1 MIERTACRYWKGS
14 LCVREKGQAMS
25 EPSLLRPPRL
35 RSAAPLE
42 ERHATW
48 LELFYDLVLAAAV
61 SQISQGL
68 NLDPS
73 PKGLAVFT
81 GLFIPIWWIWAGHTV
96 YATRFDTDDFIY
108 RLLTFL
114 QMFAVIGMAVAGP
127 ARSLRIWRGLRS
139 GLSGGARNTLSLLAR
154 AFYHVPEARRFNSVY
169 LIGFGAGASI
179 WAASLFLESGAQ
191 FILWGISL
199 TIELATPWYVWVR
212 KDPLTSVSASHIPER
227 LGLFTII
234 VLGESLFADVRG
246 LTEQHWEIRA
256 FLSAFL
262 GFLLAVCVWWI
273 YFRHLERAIGRIKL
287 WSGQP
292 YIYSHFPLLA
302 GIIIMSAGLLNA
314 IIESGLPS
322 LPDGTII
329 LLWGGFF
336 MWLAAGFL
344 LHNMTN
350 PAEARASAFRY
361 LGMLA
366 AVWILAALS
375 LMMPPVVTVGT
386 MPACALSLL
395 YLDICAHARA
405 ARKEGG

>member
-1 MIERTACRYWKGS
+1 
-14 LCVREKGQAMS
+14 MS

-61 SQISQGL
+61 SQISHGL

-73 PKGLAVFT
+73 PRGLAVFT

-114 QMFAVIGMAVAGP
+114 QMFAVIGMAVGVQRAASGYGEGFGAAYLV
-127 ARSLRIWRGLRS
+127 ARVIL
-139 GLSGGARNTLSLLAR
+139 LSLLAR
-154 AFYHVPEARRFNSVY
+154 AFYHVPEARRFNSIY
-169 LIGFGAGASI
+169 LVGFGAGASI
-179 WAASLFLESGAQ
+179 WAVSLFLESGAQ
-191 FILWGISL
+191 FILWGVSL
-199 TIELATPWYVWVR
+199 AIELATPWYVWVR

-234 VLGESLFADVRG
+234 VLGESLFADIRG
-246 LTEQHWEIRA
+246 LTEQYWEIRA
-256 FLSAFL
+256 FSAAFL

-302 GIIIMSAGLLNA
+302 GVIIMSAGLLNA

-322 LPDGTII
+322 LPGGTII
-329 LLWGGFF
+329 FLWGGFF
-336 MWLAAGFL
+336 MWLAAGFF
-344 LHNMTN
+344 LHNITN
-350 PAEARASAFRY
+350 PAEMRASAFRY
-361 LGMLA
+361 LGMF
-366 AVWILAALS
+366 AVIGVLAALS

-386 MPACALSLL
+386 MPACALLIL
-395 YLDICAHARA
+395 YLDSRAHARA
-405 ARKEGG
+405 VQKEAG

>member
-1 MIERTACRYWKGS
+1 
-14 LCVREKGQAMS
+14 MS
-25 EPSLLRPPRL
+25 ESSLLRPPRL
-35 RSAAPLE
+35 RSAVPLE

-73 PKGLAVFT
+73 PRGLAVFT

-108 RLLTFL
+108 RLMTFL
-114 QMFAVIGMAVAGP
+114 QMFAVIGMAVGVQRAASGYGEGFGAAYLA
-127 ARSLRIWRGLRS
+127 ARIIL
-139 GLSGGARNTLSLLAR
+139 LSLLAR
-154 AFYHVPEARRFNSVY
+154 AFYHVPEARKLNSVY

-179 WAASLFLESGAQ
+179 WAASLFLEPKAQ
-191 FILWGISL
+191 FILWGVSL
-199 TIELATPWYVWVR
+199 SIELATPWYVWVR

-256 FLSAFL
+256 FSVAFL

-302 GIIIMSAGLLNA
+302 GIIIMSAGLVNA
-314 IIESGLPS
+314 IIGSGLPS

-329 LLWGGFF
+329 FLWGGFF

-344 LHNMTN
+344 LHNITN
-350 PAEARASAFRY
+350 PAEMRASAFRY

-366 AVWILAALS
+366 VIGVLAAMS
-375 LMMPPVVTVGT
+375 LMTPPVVTVGT
-386 MPACALSLL
+386 MPACALLLL
-395 YLDICAHARA
+395 YLDSLAHARSA
-405 ARKEGG
+405 QKEAG